1 MIMFDNVDVLAVSLL
16 LFDYVD
22 VLVVS
27 LWLPLSMT
35 RKL

>member
-35 RKL
+35 WKL